1 MATQSRRNLGIA
13 CGNRA
18 SIYLKS
24 GGHFL
29 LGGDSVE
36 AVETA
41 RTRTYIAPGAF
52 VLRPRAL
59 LAVVLAVFVAQMAL
73 AIPAVLNGLFQQ
85 DLGTSSAQ
93 LTWISDAFLVPV
105 CVLELSFGVL
115 GDLFGRKRLLVGG
128 ALVLACGDAIVLLT
142 PGASVSTST
151 RLLVLWTG
159 LAIAGLGAGA
169 IFPTSLA
176 MVAAGTHTARD
187 RARSV
192 SIWAAAL
199 SVGNCGSPILGGLA
213 AREPFG
219 SDPLAGWRWAFL
231 VVIALALTS
240 AVVSMVAAA
249 DSSSPEGRSLD
260 WPGQVTI
267 AVGLFALLYAV
278 VQAPSSGWLAGSTL
292 LAFAVAACCLL
303 LFLLVERRS
312 SAPLLRLDFF
322 RDRNFA
328 VASIVTA
335 IGMFA
340 FLGIAYSTSIRLSA
354 IQGFTPLKT
363 AIAFACLNGTAL
375 VLLPV
380 TIQLLRRY
388 GAKWPLCGGLVLM
401 AAGAMWTASVPV
413 SEFSLLAV
421 IPSFI
426 LVGIGFALAL
436 SALSTIAV
444 NTPPT
449 HLAGMASGTTN
460 MLRDFGFTLGPALIG
475 AVALSRAANLIQH
488 QLAGSAVLRKAL
500 AAFVA
505 APASAPRAQRSA
517 LEAAVHAV
525 QSGPLGANAVPATL
539 TQPGGQ
545 VLPFNPMQ
553 PVAFDALGH
562 AYSLGFIL
570 SGSAALLAALLTVI
584 GLHAKP
590 DDELLD
596 LEMLDD

>member
-1 MATQSRRNLGIA
+1 
-13 CGNRA
+13 
-18 SIYLKS
+18 
-24 GGHFL
+24 
-29 LGGDSVE
+29 
-36 AVETA
+36 
-41 RTRTYIAPGAF
+41 
-52 VLRPRAL
+52 
-59 LAVVLAVFVAQMAL
+59 
-73 AIPAVLNGLFQQ
+73 
-85 DLGTSSAQ
+85 
-93 LTWISDAFLVPV
+93 
-105 CVLELSFGVL
+105 
-115 GDLFGRKRLLVGG
+115 
-128 ALVLACGDAIVLLT
+128 
-142 PGASVSTST
+142 
-151 RLLVLWTG
+151 
-159 LAIAGLGAGA
+159 
-169 IFPTSLA
+169 
-176 MVAAGTHTARD
+176 
-187 RARSV
+187 
-192 SIWAAAL
+192 
-199 SVGNCGSPILGGLA
+199 
-213 AREPFG
+213 
-219 SDPLAGWRWAFL
+219 
-231 VVIALALTS
+231 
-240 AVVSMVAAA
+240 
-249 DSSSPEGRSLD
+249 
-260 WPGQVTI
+260 
-267 AVGLFALLYAV
+267 
-278 VQAPSSGWLAGSTL
+278 
-292 LAFAVAACCLL
+292 
-303 LFLLVERRS
+303 
-312 SAPLLRLDFF
+312 
-322 RDRNFA
+322 
-328 VASIVTA
+328 
-335 IGMFA
+335 
-340 FLGIAYSTSIRLSA
+340 
-354 IQGFTPLKT
+354 
-363 AIAFACLNGTAL
+363 
-375 VLLPV
+375 
-380 TIQLLRRY
+380 
-388 GAKWPLCGGLVLM
+388 M

>member
-1 MATQSRRNLGIA
+1 M
-13 CGNRA
+13 
-18 SIYLKS
+18 
-24 GGHFL
+24 
-29 LGGDSVE
+29 E

-41 RTRTYIAPGAF
+41 RVRTWAAPGTY

-59 LAVVLAVFVAQMAL
+59 LAVVIAVCLAQMAL

-128 ALVLACGDAIVLLT
+128 ALVLACGDSIVLLT
-142 PGASVSTST
+142 PGASVSTGT

-176 MVAAGTHTARD
+176 MIAAGTHTARD

-199 SVGNCGSPILGGLA
+199 SVGNCGSPILAGLA

-231 VVIALALTS
+231 VVIALALVS
-240 AVVSMVAAA
+240 AAVSMVAAT

-267 AVGLFALLYAV
+267 AVGLFALLYGV
-278 VQAPSSGWLAGSTL
+278 VQAPSSGWRAGSTL
-292 LAFAVAACCLL
+292 VAFAVAAVCLL

-312 SAPLLRLDFF
+312 GAPLLRLDFF

-328 VASIVTA
+328 VASIVTL

-363 AIAFACLNGTAL
+363 AIAFLCLNGTAL
-375 VLLPV
+375 LLLPV
-380 TIQLLRRY
+380 TIRLLHRF
-388 GAKWPLCGGLVLM
+388 GARWPLSGGLFLM
-401 AAGAMWTASVPV
+401 AAGAMWAASVPV
-413 SEFSLLAV
+413 SDRSLLPV
-421 IPSFI
+421 IPAFI
-426 LVGIGFALAL
+426 LVGLGFALSL

-460 MLRDFGFTLGPALIG
+460 MLRDFGFTLGPAVIG
-475 AVALSRAANLIQH
+475 AVALSQAATQIRQ
-488 QLAGSAVLRKAL
+488 QLASSAALRKAL

-505 APASAPRAQRSA
+505 SPANAPSAQRPA

-525 QSGPLGANAVPATL
+525 QSGPLGANAVPAL
-539 TQPGGQ
+539 VTQPDGQ
-545 VLPFNPMQ
+545 VLPLNPLQ

-570 SGSAALLAALLTVI
+570 SGSAALLAALITVI
-584 GLHAKP
+584 GLRAQP
-590 DDELLD
+590 DDGVLD
-596 LEMLDD
+596 LEMLDE